1 MKILGIDYGRKKM
14 GFSIATG
21 KLAEPYQVIRIQKE
35 EEATAKIGEI
45 VKEEGVDE
53 IVVGISEGAMGEET
67 RSFGKR
73 LSGHFGI
80 KVEFWDE
87 TLSTQDSQTL
97 SIEAGLSRKK
107 RRDLEDAFAAAVM
120 LQSYLEGRQ
129 GV

>member
-1 MKILGIDYGRKKM
+1 MAILGIDYGRKKM
-14 GFSIATG
+14 GLSIATG

-35 EEATAKIGEI
+35 EEATVKIGEI
-45 VKEEGVDE
+45 VKEEGVE
-53 IVVGISEGAMGEET
+53 LVVVGISEGAMGEET

-107 RRDLEDAFAAAVM
+107 RRGLEDAFAAAVM

>member
-14 GFSIATG
+14 GLSIATG
-21 KLAEPYQVIRIQKE
+21 KLAEPYKVIRIKKE
-35 EEATAKIGEI
+35 EEATAKIREI

-67 RSFGKR
+67 KSFGKR
-73 LSGHFGI
+73 LSGRLGI

-87 TLSTQDSQTL
+87 TLSTRDSQTL

-107 RRDLEDAFAAAVM
+107 RRGLEDAFAATIM
-120 LQSYLEGRQ
+120 LQSYLERR
-129 GV
+129 

>member
-14 GFSIATG
+14 GLSIATG
-21 KLAEPYQVIRIQKE
+21 KLAEPYKVIRIQE
-35 EEATAKIGEI
+35 EEDATAKIGEI

-53 IVVGISEGAMGEET
+53 IIVGISEGAMGEET

-73 LSGHFGI
+73 LSGRLGI
-80 KVEFWDE
+80 NVEFWDE

-107 RRDLEDAFAAAVM
+107 RKGLEDAFAATVM
-120 LQSYLEGRQ
+120 LQSYLERRYD
-129 GV
+129 V

>member
-14 GFSIATG
+14 GLSIATG
-21 KLAEPYQVIRIQKE
+21 KLAEPYKVIRIQE
-35 EEATAKIGEI
+35 EEDATAKIGEI

-73 LSGHFGI
+73 LSGRLGI
-80 KVEFWDE
+80 NVEFWDE

-107 RRDLEDAFAAAVM
+107 RKGLEDAFAATVM
-120 LQSYLEGRQ
+120 LQSYLERR
-129 GV
+129 